1 MRNDLQNRLFDF
13 AVRVLK
19 FLPSLP
25 KTPEFNV
32 IRYQLSKSSTSSGA
46 NYEEAQAGSSK
57 ADFNN
62 KVRIALR
69 EMRESNYWL
78 RIISSTNEK
87 LSIDKGLLKLI
98 DESEQLKNIL
108 GSIATKTKK

>member
-1 MRNDLQNRLFDF
+1 MHYIEKNILRVLTAKGILRSGLKISCAMKFDF
-13 AVRVLK
+13 FICIWRG
-19 FLPSLP
+19 S
-25 KTPEFNV
+25 E
-32 IRYQLSKSSTSSGA
+32 S
-46 NYEEAQAGSSK
+46 QAGSSK
-57 ADFNN
+57 PDFTN

-98 DESEQLKNIL
+98 DESEQ
-108 GSIATKTKK
+108 